1 MQWKYSQWNNVLYVQ
16 NVTHGTTLGERCVAI
31 HFDQSALNDS
41 IHLFDLSKPDWYAAQ
56 VPTQAT
62 PAEVF
67 GKTIVTTT
75 SAPQCW
81 TSIPVPPPTFF
92 FKTNF

>member
-67 GKTIVTTT
+67 GKTIVTTDFCAPMLDFHSRPT
-75 SAPQCW
+75 SN
-81 TSIPVPPPTFF
+81 FF
-92 FKTNF
+92 F